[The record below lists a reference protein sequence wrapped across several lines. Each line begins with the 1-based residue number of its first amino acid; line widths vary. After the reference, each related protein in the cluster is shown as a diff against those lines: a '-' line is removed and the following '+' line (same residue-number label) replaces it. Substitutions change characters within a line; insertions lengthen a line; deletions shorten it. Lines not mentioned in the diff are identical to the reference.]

1 MQGNDNKDSDV
12 YKKSFPKIKSRGI
25 PIITAVCVTA
35 VLTAAAAAFFINR
48 FGDENNEPVQFYYS
62 SQVTVYTTLSVP
74 AETRSSSKGTIY
86 SSATK
91 KTVSATVPAETS
103 SGTETQT
110 QTEVRTEMIYSFP
123 ADINLVTAEQL
134 MQIDGI
140 GEVTAQKIL
149 DYRSGVGVIRNMDM
163 LLEIDGIGEATLDKL
178 KGYLYVSEGDYAEM
192 TTSAE
197 ETGEERTEK
206 VTTEIPSAAAESAA
220 STTAETST
228 RTSAAETTT
237 AAPRMK
243 KVNINTAGAQ
253 ELSECLLIDI
263 GLAEDIVELRT
274 NIQYFV
280 NDLELLY
287 VDGFSKEMLV
297 ERRPYITL

>member
-1 MQGNDNKDSDV
+1 
-12 YKKSFPKIKSRGI
+12 
-25 PIITAVCVTA
+25 
-35 VLTAAAAAFFINR
+35 
-48 FGDENNEPVQFYYS
+48 
-62 SQVTVYTTLSVP
+62 
-74 AETRSSSKGTIY
+74 
-86 SSATK
+86 
-91 KTVSATVPAETS
+91 
-103 SGTETQT
+103 
-110 QTEVRTEMIYSFP
+110 MIYSFP

-149 DYRSGVGVIRNMDM
+149 DYRSEAGVIRNMDM

-197 ETGEERTEK
+197 ERTEK
-206 VTTEIPSAAAESAA
+206 VTTEISSAAAESAA

>member
-1 MQGNDNKDSDV
+1 MQGNDNNDSDV

-74 AETRSSSKGTIY
+74 AETRSSSKGMIY

-91 KTVSATVPAETS
+91 KTVSATVPADAS

-149 DYRSGVGVIRNMDM
+149 DYRSEAGVIRNMDM

-197 ETGEERTEK
+197 ERTEK
-206 VTTEIPSAAAESAA
+206 VTTEISSAAAESAA